1 MNVSATDRAAG
12 GYINNSV
19 YVCGTQTNVAAR
31 NQCNSSSRT
40 GKAHLTAVDCSYQ
53 RRYVELCA
61 AGDDVVAC
69 WLSMRRHAD
78 AVRPCARRRCDS
90 ITARRNWSRMYE
102 LASKRATHAFNRVS
116 FMMFLFFLGRWRG
129 CSSLH

>member
-1 MNVSATDRAAG
+1 MSARQIGQPVAISTTLSTYAEHKRTWPHGTSAIPVLGPVRHTSQQSTAATSAG
-12 GYINNSV
+12 
-19 YVCGTQTNVAAR
+19 
-31 NQCNSSSRT
+31 
-40 GKAHLTAVDCSYQ
+40 D
-53 RRYVELCA
+53 VELCA